1 MHGLFRKQSEHSM
14 LVLSVLRVHCLSTMY
29 AGRFRQCDHRH
40 VCRLTSTR
48 PGVVFWAA
56 GLLLQRR
63 SQQACLHVLDG
74 HLAPLVE
81 WCLQL
86 LHGPCFFSQRK
97 KERERERNKIICSKF
112 HVVSCNGADVLR
124 VIPCAAT
131 SAESV
136 RSDEGALKDDVIQIP
151 AWP

>member
-1 MHGLFRKQSEHSM
+1 MLLERVALLVGYIDTARSVRCIMPFRDKQQSFASITCRHINVHIVFHSK
-14 LVLSVLRVHCLSTMY
+14 VKSV
-29 AGRFRQCDHRH
+29 
-40 VCRLTSTR
+40 
-48 PGVVFWAA
+48 GV
-56 GLLLQRR
+56 
-63 SQQACLHVLDG
+63 
-74 HLAPLVE
+74 
-81 WCLQL
+81 
-86 LHGPCFFSQRK
+86 
-97 KERERERNKIICSKF
+97 ICSKF